1 VLKKDATEFSNHF
14 SVEVLSGGMI
24 LPEQPTPIGVM
35 APYIQQAYKTVENTT
50 GITFGEDYLWHNFHP
65 ALSDWFPNSEKPAIA
80 LCILKDYFPQ
90 KQLQFAGDLQYAL
103 NFEGRELTDDE
114 AYPHLLHQYQIP
126 EEEFYRK
133 LHEETYKE
141 KAYYEFALCKQL
153 KVTGYPA
160 LLLQTSES
168 KLYLLAKGFTDEA
181 TLRQRIKNVL
191 KEVQI
196 LP

>member
-1 VLKKDATEFSNHF
+1 VLKKVATEFSNHF
-14 SVEVLSGGMI
+14 SVEVSSGGMI

-35 APYIQQAYKTVENTT
+35 APYIQQAHKTVENTT
-50 GITFGEDYLWHNFHP
+50 GITFGEDYLWHIFHP
-65 ALSDWFPNSEKPAIA
+65 ELSDWFPNSEKPAIA
-80 LCILKDYFPQ
+80 LCILKAYFPE

-103 NFEGRELTDDE
+103 NLEGRDLTDDE
-114 AYPHLLHQYQIP
+114 AYRHLLHQYQIP

-133 LHEETYKE
+133 LHEKTYKE

-181 TLRQRIKNVL
+181 TLRPRITNVL